1 MYLVRE
7 EPVQEKLDA
16 LKARDSHAI
25 SKAIDWTKVG
35 VYQVMKDTGTP
46 KLDENTR
53 PMILIADTELLKLE
67 LANRTYKFVID
78 RKGQRLFFKDLKG
91 EMNEG

>member
-46 KLDENTR
+46 KLDENNR
-53 PMILIADTELLKLE
+53 PMILIADTERLKLE

>member
-1 MYLVRE
+1 
-7 EPVQEKLDA
+7 
-16 LKARDSHAI
+16 
-25 SKAIDWTKVG
+25 
-35 VYQVMKDTGTP
+35 MKDTV
-46 KLDENTR
+46 KQNLDENNR